1 MIPVYQPT
9 IGEQEKKNVMECLE
23 STWISSK
30 GRFVKEFEHNFADYV
45 GTKYGTAV
53 NNGTVA
59 IHLALLALGIGKGDE
74 VIVPSLTYVAS
85 VNTIHYTGA
94 TPVFADSLLG
104 TWQIDPDDIER
115 KITKNTKAII
125 PVHLYGYPCDMERI
139 MQIAQKYNLFVIE
152 DCAEAIG
159 TEYRGRKVGSFGDMA
174 CFSFFGNKT
183 ITTGEG
189 GMVLTNDQTLYERS
203 CRLKDQGTAKDR
215 EYWHD
220 IIGYNYRMTNICAA
234 IGLAQLQRVEEF
246 IERKIGIAEYYV
258 EHLKHTPVICHV
270 PAVGD
275 DIRHTYWMFSILARD
290 AEDRVALREHLKKDG
305 IETRPAFYPAHTLP
319 MYSEKYQKLPVA
331 ELIGW
336 RGINLPSWP
345 MLSEEQLK
353 RVCDSITAYYREN
366 R

>member
-9 IGEQEKKNVMECLE
+9 LGEKEKKNVMECLD

-30 GRFVKEFEHNFADYV
+30 GKYVKEFEKNFSEYI

-59 IHLALLALGIGKGDE
+59 LHLALLALGIGKGDE
-74 VIVPSLTYVAS
+74 VIVPALTYVAS

-94 TPVFADSLLG
+94 TPVFVDSLAD
-104 TWQIDPDDIER
+104 TWQIDPDDVER
-115 KITKNTKAII
+115 KITRNTKAII
-125 PVHLYGYPCDMERI
+125 PVHLYGYPCDMDRI
-139 MQIAQKYNLFVIE
+139 MEIARKYDLFVIE

-159 TEYRGRKVGSFGDMA
+159 SEYKGRKVGTFGDIA

-189 GMVLTNDQTLYERS
+189 GMVLTNDATLYERS

-220 IIGYNYRMTNICAA
+220 IVGYNYRMTNICAA
-234 IGLAQLQRVEEF
+234 IGSAQLERVEEF
-246 IERKIGIAEYYV
+246 ISKKIELAEYYMDR
-258 EHLKHTPVICHV
+258 LGNTPTVCHKNL
-270 PAVGD
+270 D
-275 DIRHTYWMFSILARD
+275 RENIRHTYWMFSILAKD
-290 AEDRVALREHLKKDG
+290 AEERAALRNHMKEDG
-305 IETRPAFYPAHTLP
+305 IETRPTFYPAHTLP

-331 ELIGW
+331 ESLGW

-345 MLSEEQLK
+345 MLTRKQLDTI
-353 RVCDSITAYYREN
+353 CDSIIDFYK
-366 R
+366 